1 VNSYSP
7 NYCPPDST
15 IDTSSTFYEF
25 GDTIAVNLD
34 GGDTIFIINDIIDTA
49 MANGRIIGTGDII
62 VALTNHQN
70 ELPDE
75 MYGVNLADFFMPG
88 HASDSDN
95 VEYAT
100 GTNPWE
106 LLAEMAPNVLR
117 YPGGSSS
124 KFRHAFGSMNTNNGT
139 PNALLKNGGN
149 GISLEEIIEFYDK
162 TALPFASPTCLEVY
176 NDYEADTILDGTWLA
191 ANQKENFIDFY
202 NEWKNQPH
210 YNPSDTA
217 YDEIYKEPLYINQL
231 IDLVEQIETAN
242 PGLTVKIM
250 YVVNIMS
257 EPVMQVINLIN
268 YLQDEELNN
277 EFSVSVYG
285 LELGNE
291 CYFDIFDSLIG
302 FGCYD
307 GNSAFEHYW
316 EYVNGT
322 EDYDSAFATSG
333 DFDLEQVMTVAGMT
347 GMEGGFQ
354 KHDYIGAIRADETLD
369 DIKIG
374 IPVRNPDVDTG
385 AFIIAPQD
393 DLVLGAIAGGSCTSW
408 NEDVYSKYGALEAG
422 KPAFDAIIPHQ
433 YYTSQ
438 NDGVPD
444 SNTNWGNIPLGL
456 DDPLVEGDNCLDNDS
471 DDEIHDNFTTIYT
484 YATEDTRLECA
495 FRGIVGTSG
504 YYSVGSFNEFIK
516 TRHKEAMIDLS
527 AELSLGESETN
538 PKETWITEWNIKNNN
553 SFDDTDAVNKDVR
566 LEVYNNTIAHAYIIQ
581 EQYLNTLKFNNIKN
595 ETFRENFITVTTLQN
610 YLGGSSIQLVTKAKK
625 QDMVA
630 LGLSG
635 SCSGIGFKNYVPRT
649 LYHSYK
655 LLNQLNLNNLNY
667 VKSNKTI
674 YASNINQPPTMFITP
689 YNPSDLERDV
699 YGYFTNV
706 KDEPQTF
713 IVRPGTLI
721 PVSLTGTNAEIHCV
735 VGEQLYSIAG
745 YSEFFDINDYYS
757 NCYAPAPTNYYELD
771 SDTTYIDYTACP
783 VDMPSGAMCVTVPA
797 YSVGYFVFSY
807 NPSLREGE
815 VIEKFQLYPNP
826 ASTGITIKQTNVT
839 ESETSELF
847 VNIFTIL
854 GVHISSTIISE
865 GGQVDISDLPV
876 GIYTIQIRTQENNI
890 ETLSFVKVK

>member
-1 VNSYSP
+1 
-7 NYCPPDST
+7 
-15 IDTSSTFYEF
+15 
-25 GDTIAVNLD
+25 
-34 GGDTIFIINDIIDTA
+34 
-49 MANGRIIGTGDII
+49 
-62 VALTNHQN
+62 
-70 ELPDE
+70 
-75 MYGVNLADFFMPG
+75 
-88 HASDSDN
+88 
-95 VEYAT
+95 
-100 GTNPWE
+100 
-106 LLAEMAPNVLR
+106 
-117 YPGGSSS
+117 
-124 KFRHAFGSMNTNNGT
+124 
-139 PNALLKNGGN
+139 
-149 GISLEEIIEFYDK
+149 
-162 TALPFASPTCLEVY
+162 
-176 NDYEADTILDGTWLA
+176 
-191 ANQKENFIDFY
+191 
-202 NEWKNQPH
+202 
-210 YNPSDTA
+210 
-217 YDEIYKEPLYINQL
+217 
-231 IDLVEQIETAN
+231 
-242 PGLTVKIM
+242 
-250 YVVNIMS
+250 MS

-277 EFSVSVYG
+277 EYSVSVYG

-291 CYFDIFDSLIG
+291 CYFDIFDDLIG

-369 DIKIG
+369 NIKIG

-385 AFIIAPQD
+385 PFIVTPQD

-408 NEDVYSKYGALEAG
+408 NEDVYSKYGALESG
-422 KPAFDAIIPHQ
+422 KSAFDAIIPHQ

-456 DDPLVEGDNCLDNDS
+456 DDPLVEGDNCLDNDT
-471 DDEIHDNFTTIYT
+471 DDEFHDNFTTIYT

-504 YYSVGSFNEFIK
+504 YFTVGSFNEFIK
-516 TRHKEAMIDLS
+516 TRHKEGMVDLS
-527 AELSLGESETN
+527 GELSLGESETN

-553 SFDDTDAVNKDVR
+553 SFDDTDAVNKDIR

-674 YASNINQPPTMFITP
+674 YASNINQP
-689 YNPSDLERDV
+689 
-699 YGYFTNV
+699 
-706 KDEPQTF
+706 
-713 IVRPGTLI
+713 
-721 PVSLTGTNAEIHCV
+721 
-735 VGEQLYSIAG
+735 
-745 YSEFFDINDYYS
+745 
-757 NCYAPAPTNYYELD
+757 
-771 SDTTYIDYTACP
+771 
-783 VDMPSGAMCVTVPA
+783 
-797 YSVGYFVFSY
+797 
-807 NPSLREGE
+807 
-815 VIEKFQLYPNP
+815 
-826 ASTGITIKQTNVT
+826 
-839 ESETSELF
+839 
-847 VNIFTIL
+847 
-854 GVHISSTIISE
+854 
-865 GGQVDISDLPV
+865 
-876 GIYTIQIRTQENNI
+876 
-890 ETLSFVKVK
+890 